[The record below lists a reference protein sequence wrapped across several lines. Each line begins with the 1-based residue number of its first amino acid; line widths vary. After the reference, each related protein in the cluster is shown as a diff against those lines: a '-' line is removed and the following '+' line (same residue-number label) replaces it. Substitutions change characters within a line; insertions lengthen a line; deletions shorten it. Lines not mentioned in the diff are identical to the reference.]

1 MKTRLQASKR
11 VVSQSTSSKRNLRKE
26 EKAKLSRGQKKNHEP
41 EHEGIHPVSHRGH
54 FVDHLTSVWL
64 VWLVLISITIGVVKQ
79 SRVLHFDHTQYRQR
93 TALRLMLIELCISV
107 GILLALTLLPHA
119 ILLNAV
125 GTLFPG
131 PFTHSLIP
139 YICFSVMVMSMSYG
153 IMSESIK
160 GISQVYDAMNQGI
173 RLLSPCFLFYI
184 LVMQLYT
191 SILYVME

>member
-1 MKTRLQASKR
+1 MYKKVLAYLALTLGIAEVG
-11 VVSQSTSSKRNLRKE
+11 VVLVSWLLTAAMPESFTHSLTS
-26 EKAKLSRGQKKNHEP
+26 P
-41 EHEGIHPVSHRGH
+41 EGIRWFTGH
-54 FVDHLTSVWL
+54 FVDHLTSAWL
-64 VWLVLISITIGVVKQ
+64 VWLVLISISIGVVKQ

-93 TALRLMLIELCISV
+93 TALRLMLFELVFFV
-107 GILLALTLLPHA
+107 GILLALTLMPHA

-131 PFTHSLIP
+131 PFSQSLIP
-139 YICFSVMVMSMSYG
+139 YICFSVVVMSLSYG

-160 GISQVYDAMNQGI
+160 GICQVYDAMNQGI

-191 SILYVME
+191 SVLYVMG

>member
-1 MKTRLQASKR
+1 MYKKVLAYLALALGIAEVG
-11 VVSQSTSSKRNLRKE
+11 VVLVSWLLTAAMPESFTHSLTS
-26 EKAKLSRGQKKNHEP
+26 P
-41 EHEGIHPVSHRGH
+41 EGIRWFTGH
-54 FVDHLTSVWL
+54 FVDHLTSAWL
-64 VWLVLISITIGVVKQ
+64 IWLVLISISIGVVKQ

-93 TALRLMLIELCISV
+93 TALRLMLFELVFFV
-107 GILLALTLLPHA
+107 GILLALTLMPHA

-131 PFTHSLIP
+131 PFSQSLIP
-139 YICFSVMVMSMSYG
+139 YICFSVVVMSMSYG

-160 GISQVYDAMNQGI
+160 GICQVYDAMNQGI

-191 SILYVME
+191 SVLYVMG

>member
-1 MKTRLQASKR
+1 MVIL
-11 VVSQSTSSKRNLRKE
+11 VSWLLTAAKPESFTHSLTS
-26 EKAKLSRGQKKNHEP
+26 P
-41 EHEGIHPVSHRGH
+41 EGIRWFMGH

-79 SRVLHFDHTQYRQR
+79 SRVLHFDPTQYRQR
-93 TALRLMLIELCISV
+93 TALRLMLIELCISA
-107 GILLALTLLPHA
+107 GIMLARTLLPHA

-131 PFTHSLIP
+131 PFTHSFIP
-139 YICFSVMVMSMSYG
+139 YICFSVMVMGMSYG

>member
-1 MKTRLQASKR
+1 MYKKVLAYLALTLGIAEVG
-11 VVSQSTSSKRNLRKE
+11 VVLVSWLLTAAMPESFTHSLTS
-26 EKAKLSRGQKKNHEP
+26 P
-41 EHEGIHPVSHRGH
+41 EGIRWFTGH
-54 FVDHLTSVWL
+54 FVDHLTSAWL
-64 VWLVLISITIGVVKQ
+64 VWLVLISISIGVVKQ
-79 SRVLHFDHTQYRQR
+79 SRVLRFDHTQYRQR
-93 TALRLMLIELCISV
+93 TALRLMLFELVFFV
-107 GILLALTLLPHA
+107 GILLALTLMPHA

-131 PFTHSLIP
+131 PFSQSLIP
-139 YICFSVMVMSMSYG
+139 YICFSVVVMSMSYG

-160 GISQVYDAMNQGI
+160 GICQVYDAMNQGI

>member
-1 MKTRLQASKR
+1 MYKKVLAYLALTLGIAEIG
-11 VVSQSTSSKRNLRKE
+11 VVLVSWLLTAAMPESFTHSLTS
-26 EKAKLSRGQKKNHEP
+26 P
-41 EHEGIHPVSHRGH
+41 EGIRWFTGH
-54 FVDHLTSVWL
+54 FVDHLTSAWL
-64 VWLVLISITIGVVKQ
+64 VWLVLISISIGVVKQ

-93 TALRLMLIELCISV
+93 TALRLMLFELVFFV
-107 GILLALTLLPHA
+107 GILLALTLMPHA

-131 PFTHSLIP
+131 PFSQSLIP
-139 YICFSVMVMSMSYG
+139 YICFSVVVMSMSYG

-160 GISQVYDAMNQGI
+160 GICQVYDAMNQGI

-191 SILYVME
+191 SVLYVMG

>member
-1 MKTRLQASKR
+1 MYKKVLAYLALSLGIAE
-11 VVSQSTSSKRNLRKE
+11 VVVVLVSWLLTAAMPESFTHSLTS
-26 EKAKLSRGQKKNHEP
+26 A
-41 EHEGIHPVSHRGH
+41 EGIRWFTGH
-54 FVDHLTSVWL
+54 FADHLTSAWL

-93 TALRLMLIELCISV
+93 TALRLMLIELCIFV
-107 GILLALTLLPHA
+107 GIMLALTLLPHA

-125 GTLFPG
+125 GALFPG
-131 PFTHSLIP
+131 PFSQSIIP

-191 SILYVME
+191 SILYVMG

>member
-1 MKTRLQASKR
+1 MYKKVLAYLALSLGIAE
-11 VVSQSTSSKRNLRKE
+11 VVVILVSWLLTAAMPESFAHSLTS
-26 EKAKLSRGQKKNHEP
+26 P
-41 EHEGIHPVSHRGH
+41 EGIRWFTAH

-93 TALRLMLIELCISV
+93 TALRLMLIELCISA
-107 GILLALTLLPHA
+107 GIMLALTLLPHA

>member
-1 MKTRLQASKR
+1 MLF
-11 VVSQSTSSKRNLRKE
+11 E
-26 EKAKLSRGQKKNHEP
+26 
-41 EHEGIHPVSHRGH
+41 
-54 FVDHLTSVWL
+54 L
-64 VWLVLISITIGVVKQ
+64 V
-79 SRVLHFDHTQYRQR
+79 FF
-93 TALRLMLIELCISV
+93 V
-107 GILLALTLLPHA
+107 GILLALTLMPHA

-131 PFTHSLIP
+131 PFTQSLIP
-139 YICFSVMVMSMSYG
+139 YICFSVVVMSMSYG

-191 SILYVME
+191 SVLYVMG

>member
-1 MKTRLQASKR
+1 MYKKVLAYLALTLGIAEVG
-11 VVSQSTSSKRNLRKE
+11 VVLVSWLLTAAMPESFTHSLTS
-26 EKAKLSRGQKKNHEP
+26 P
-41 EHEGIHPVSHRGH
+41 EGIRCFTGH
-54 FVDHLTSVWL
+54 FVDHLTSAWL
-64 VWLVLISITIGVVKQ
+64 VWLVLISISIGVVKQ

-93 TALRLMLIELCISV
+93 TALRLMLFELVFFV
-107 GILLALTLLPHA
+107 GILLALTLMPHA

-131 PFTHSLIP
+131 PFSQSLIP
-139 YICFSVMVMSMSYG
+139 YICFSVVVMSMSYG

-160 GISQVYDAMNQGI
+160 GICQVYDAMNQGI

-191 SILYVME
+191 SVLYVMG

>member
-1 MKTRLQASKR
+1 MYKKVLAYLALSLGIAE
-11 VVSQSTSSKRNLRKE
+11 VVVILVSWLLAAAMPESFTHSLTS
-26 EKAKLSRGQKKNHEP
+26 P
-41 EHEGIHPVSHRGH
+41 EGIRRLTGH

-93 TALRLMLIELCISV
+93 TALRLMLIELCISA
-107 GILLALTLLPHA
+107 GIMLALTLLPHA

>member
-1 MKTRLQASKR
+1 MYKKVLAYLALTLGLAEVG
-11 VVSQSTSSKRNLRKE
+11 VVLVSWLLTAAMPESFTHSLTS
-26 EKAKLSRGQKKNHEP
+26 P
-41 EHEGIHPVSHRGH
+41 EGIRWFTGH
-54 FVDHLTSVWL
+54 FVDHLTSAWL
-64 VWLVLISITIGVVKQ
+64 VWLVLISISIGVVKQ

-93 TALRLMLIELCISV
+93 TTLRLMLFELVFFV
-107 GILLALTLLPHA
+107 GILLALTLMPHA

-131 PFTHSLIP
+131 PFTQSLIP
-139 YICFSVMVMSMSYG
+139 YICFSVVVMSMSYG

-160 GISQVYDAMNQGI
+160 GICQVYDAMNQGI

-191 SILYVME
+191 SVLYVMG

>member
-1 MKTRLQASKR
+1 MYKKVLAYLALSLGIAE
-11 VVSQSTSSKRNLRKE
+11 VVVILVSWLLTAAMPESFTHSLTS
-26 EKAKLSRGQKKNHEP
+26 P
-41 EHEGIHPVSHRGH
+41 EGIRLFMGH
-54 FVDHLTSVWL
+54 FVDRLTSVWL

-79 SRVLHFDHTQYRQR
+79 SKVLHFDHTQYRQR
-93 TALRLMLIELCISV
+93 TALRLMLIELCISA
-107 GILLALTLLPHA
+107 GIMLALTLLPHA

>member
-1 MKTRLQASKR
+1 MYKKVLAYLALTLGIAEVG
-11 VVSQSTSSKRNLRKE
+11 VVLVSWLLTAAMPESFTHSLTS
-26 EKAKLSRGQKKNHEP
+26 P
-41 EHEGIHPVSHRGH
+41 EGIRWFTGH
-54 FVDHLTSVWL
+54 FVAPLTSAWL
-64 VWLVLISITIGVVKQ
+64 VWLVLISISIGVVRQ

-93 TALRLMLIELCISV
+93 TALRLMLFELVFFV
-107 GILLALTLLPHA
+107 GILLALTLMPHA

-131 PFTHSLIP
+131 PFSQSLIP
-139 YICFSVMVMSMSYG
+139 YICFSVVVMSMSYG

-160 GISQVYDAMNQGI
+160 GICQVYDAMNQGI

-191 SILYVME
+191 SVLYVMG

>member
-1 MKTRLQASKR
+1 MYKKVLAYLALTLGIAEVG
-11 VVSQSTSSKRNLRKE
+11 VVLVSWLLTAAMPESFTHSLTS
-26 EKAKLSRGQKKNHEP
+26 P
-41 EHEGIHPVSHRGH
+41 EGIRWFTGH
-54 FVDHLTSVWL
+54 FVDHLTSAWL
-64 VWLVLISITIGVVKQ
+64 VWLVLISISIGVVKQ

-93 TALRLMLIELCISV
+93 TALRLMLFELVFFV
-107 GILLALTLLPHA
+107 GILLALTLMPHA

-131 PFTHSLIP
+131 PFSQSLIP
-139 YICFSVMVMSMSYG
+139 YICFSGVVMSMSYG

-160 GISQVYDAMNQGI
+160 GICQVYDAMNQGI

-191 SILYVME
+191 SVLYVMG

>member
-1 MKTRLQASKR
+1 MYKKVLAYLALSLGIAE
-11 VVSQSTSSKRNLRKE
+11 VVVILVSWLLTAAMPESFTHSLTS
-26 EKAKLSRGQKKNHEP
+26 P
-41 EHEGIHPVSHRGH
+41 EDIRWFMGH

-93 TALRLMLIELCISV
+93 TALRLMLIELCISA
-107 GILLALTLLPHA
+107 GIMLALTLLPHA

>member
-1 MKTRLQASKR
+1 MYKKVLAYLALSLGIAE
-11 VVSQSTSSKRNLRKE
+11 VVVILVSWLLTAAMPESFTHSLTS
-26 EKAKLSRGQKKNHEP
+26 P
-41 EHEGIHPVSHRGH
+41 EGIRWFTGH
-54 FVDHLTSVWL
+54 FVDNLTSVWL

-79 SRVLHFDHTQYRQR
+79 SRVLHFAPTQYRQR
-93 TALRLMLIELCISV
+93 TALRLMLIELCISA
-107 GILLALTLLPHA
+107 GIMLALTLLPHA